1 MQQFAGVIQAAM
13 NEFSIIFLAALIG
26 SALIRVLL
34 ALRHV
39 RHILAHRAQVPPA
52 FVTAIPLNAHQKAAD
67 YSVARTRLG
76 VLETVVG
83 AALLFALTLGGG
95 LEWLSEA
102 WSGAFAGG
110 GYAHG
115 IAVIASLVVL
125 AGAVNL
131 PFTLYQTFVVEE
143 RFGFNRMTWGL
154 FVADM
159 LKSAA
164 VGAALGGPLLLLVL
178 WLMAR
183 MGDAWWIYTWLAWM
197 AFNLLVLSLYP
208 TLIAPIFNR
217 FRPLEDAEIKARVQR
232 LLAKCGFRARGVF
245 VMDGS
250 RRSSHG
256 NAYFTGFGAAKRI
269 VFFDTL
275 LSRLA
280 PGEIEA
286 VLAHELGHFKL
297 RHVLKRILWLFGASL
312 AMLALMGWLIKQGWF
327 YTGLGVQTPSTAI
340 ALALFFLV
348 LPVFTF
354 PLSPIGSLYS
364 RRHEYEADAYAAANA
379 DGRDLV
385 SALVK
390 LYQDNASTL
399 TPDPVHSAFYDSH
412 PPAALRIDRLR
423 QRTRVAA

>member
-1 MQQFAGVIQAAM
+1 M
-13 NEFSIIFLAALIG
+13 NELTIIFLAALLA
-26 SALIRVLL
+26 STVVRVLL
-34 ALRHV
+34 AARHV
-39 RHILAHRAQVPPA
+39 RYIQAHRSRVPPA
-52 FVTAIPLNAHQKAAD
+52 FAATIPLPAHQKAAD
-67 YSVARTRLG
+67 YSIAKTRLG
-76 VLETVVG
+76 MIDSVVNAVVLFV
-83 AALLFALTLGGG
+83 LTLGGG
-95 LEWLSEA
+95 LDWLARA
-102 WSGAFAGG
+102 WSQLFTVG

-115 IAVIASLVVL
+115 IAVIGSLVVVTGL
-125 AGAVNL
+125 INL
-131 PFTLYQTFVVEE
+131 PFTIVQTFVIEE
-143 RFGFNRMTWGL
+143 RFGFNRMTWSL
-154 FVADM
+154 FVSD
-159 LKSAA
+159 LVKSAL
-164 VGAALGGPLLLLVL
+164 VGAALGVPLLLLVL

-197 AFNLLVLSLYP
+197 GFNLLLLTLYP
-208 TLIAPIFNR
+208 TLIAPIFNK
-217 FRPLEDAEIKARVQR
+217 FKPLEDSDIQGRVQR
-232 LLAKCGFRARGVF
+232 LLAKCGFRSRGVF

-297 RHVLKRILWLFGASL
+297 RHVAKRILWLFAASL
-312 AMLALMGWLIKQGWF
+312 AMLALMGWLIRQPWF
-327 YTGLGVQTPSTAI
+327 FSGLGVRIQSTAI
-340 ALALFFLV
+340 ALALFFLA

-354 PLSPIGSLYS
+354 FLSPIGSIYS
-364 RRHEYEADAYAAANA
+364 RKHEYEADAYAAANA
-379 DGRDLV
+379 SGSDLV

-412 PPAALRIDRLR
+412 PPAALRIERLR
-423 QRTRVAA
+423 QRAGAV